1 MDRYAIATNKTP
13 PPDTRTPLEKELWK
27 KGTDLQSAISSKSL
41 SVEAISQIMGYN
53 QEERDIYDRT
63 FRSTGSPANGHEINF
78 DPPEETDRADPPTED
93 SHEEDIPPRDGDI
106 IYDRPYTA
114 IRTVIDPP
122 AAEEERDDEEDP
134 PGGPIDQVESQDE
147 EDGPIEVESQDEERP
162 QSNGLIDPLARTRQD
177 ILNRLT
183 EAVQRNLRDNT
194 ETGPRLRGESILQHY
209 IPPEEV
215 HIPITPLGRPNHNGD
230 IYERL
235 FSPILRIT
243 TAQNAS
249 GPSHSLPPDFPEE
262 IPQMPKKSKNTRYK
276 LIKKAARE
284 TAKKD
289 KSK

>member
-53 QEERDIYDRT
+53 QEERNIYDRT

-93 SHEEDIPPRDGDI
+93 SHEEDIPPRDGDL

-147 EDGPIEVESQDEERP
+147 EV
-162 QSNGLIDPLARTRQD
+162 
-177 ILNRLT
+177 
-183 EAVQRNLRDNT
+183 
-194 ETGPRLRGESILQHY
+194 
-209 IPPEEV
+209 
-215 HIPITPLGRPNHNGD
+215 
-230 IYERL
+230 YERL
-235 FSPILRIT
+235 FSPIFRTT

-249 GPSHSLPPDFPEE
+249 GPSHPPDFPEE
-262 IPQMPKKSKNTRYK
+262 IPQMPKKAKKSKNTRYK

-284 TAKKD
+284 TAKNSKNKD
-289 KSK
+289 IGQLPRT